1 MFVCNVCI
9 CTPFKYI
16 SLNVMLKLHEL
27 KRKSQF
33 CWCKNIKIIDSL
45 NLIQTFQK
53 ELYHFIKKKKVKVTK
68 KVTFLLEV
76 LNFQNNNW
84 CISFIQYVNEQS
96 STFFNSSIVGVLAT
110 WIALYSSGI
119 CSPHPS
125 RMMTMSFFP
134 CLILGCGRS
143 FHRWALEMFT
153 LMPWTSKFI
162 SETWTNELNPIE
174 ISPISWYTPNYKW

>member
-1 MFVCNVCI
+1 MFVFVHLQMHVTKCNVEIAWIQKESQI
-9 CTPFKYI
+9 CW
-16 SLNVMLKLHEL
+16 
-27 KRKSQF
+27 R
-33 CWCKNIKIIDSL
+33 KNIKIIDSL

-53 ELYHFIKKKKVKVTK
+53 ELYHFIKKGKKNSKK
-68 KVTFLLEV
+68 KVTFLIEV
-76 LNFQNNNW
+76 LNFQNNN
-84 CISFIQYVNEQS
+84 CCNFFIPYVNEQS
-96 STFFNSSIVGVLAT
+96 STFFNSSSVGVLAT

-162 SETWTNELNPIE
+162 SKTWTNKLNPIE
-174 ISPISWYTPNYKW
+174 ISPISWHTTNYKW